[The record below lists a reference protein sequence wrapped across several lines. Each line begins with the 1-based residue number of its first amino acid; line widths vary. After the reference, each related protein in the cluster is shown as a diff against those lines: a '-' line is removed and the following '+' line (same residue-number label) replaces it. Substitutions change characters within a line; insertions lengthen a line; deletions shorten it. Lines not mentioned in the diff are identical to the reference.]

1 METARTEASS
11 ELILHVLQQRLY
23 GLVARERTKLNA
35 FFHVWLLQWNLSAHQ
50 KYKHASYDVS
60 ISGIERIVGAD
71 LGDFLE
77 LFEGFSKT
85 GKVEDLHIT
94 KVSEPLSR

>member
-1 METARTEASS
+1 MAVAVESIRT
-11 ELILHVLQQRLY
+11 
-23 GLVARERTKLNA
+23 
-35 FFHVWLLQWNLSAHQ
+35 Q

-94 KVSEPLSR
+94 KSMRATQ